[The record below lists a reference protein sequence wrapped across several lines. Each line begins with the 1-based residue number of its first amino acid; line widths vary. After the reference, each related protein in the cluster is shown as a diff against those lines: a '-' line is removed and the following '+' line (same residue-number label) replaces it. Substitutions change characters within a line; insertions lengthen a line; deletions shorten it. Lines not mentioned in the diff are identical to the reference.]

1 MHRNFDCIKIT
12 VQIWLRRLDLNQRPS
27 GYEGF
32 TEVFL
37 LFLRLRIALEYAY
50 ITSFFKFR
58 ITQPTHREQ
67 LFWGRDWGQTQGSSK
82 SGCFFILLS
91 VSTSIKESALILLR
105 LTGNCDKLSNE
116 SITTGIIVF
125 PLPIKL
131 TNSFL
136 HLPSFI
142 RLLLFD
148 PS

>member
-1 MHRNFDCIKIT
+1 MGLATLFFKILL
-12 VQIWLRRLDLNQRPS
+12 ISS

-82 SGCFFILLS
+82 SSLLS
-91 VSTSIKESALILLR
+91 KIQDNILSILQEKDFAFL
-105 LTGNCDKLSNE
+105 NE
-116 SITTGIIVF
+116 
-125 PLPIKL
+125 
-131 TNSFL
+131 
-136 HLPSFI
+136 
-142 RLLLFD
+142 
-148 PS
+148 